1 MVIFELTM
9 NNKVIKAKCDTN
21 EIIFFSTWCSFHF
34 LQWDEESKINN
45 N

>member
-1 MVIFELTM
+1 MIFELTM
-9 NNKVIKAKCDTN
+9 NNKVIKVKYDTN